1 MSGNW
6 ACVGRF
12 PALALKLFKPCVLRA
27 VPLTLAFIA
36 TVSTLGC
43 GSATSQLS
51 WVRAQG
57 GVIQDGRLHRAQAAC
72 SLLIGSSAD
81 RTVHIHVLDTESVGA
96 YGWPNGN
103 VFVTRG
109 LVDLLSDQE
118 LAAAIAHEMAHLL
131 NDGHLHT
138 VVSLRGC
145 CVSPDVEVRADAIG
159 VRLLHERG
167 ISRATMISML
177 NKVRSSPG
185 LPSSCQRGI
194 GQRIELLTETP
205 ETLH

>member
-1 MSGNW
+1 MGGFRLGIEIVQ
-6 ACVGRF
+6 A
-12 PALALKLFKPCVLRA
+12 ACVLRA
-27 VPLTLAFIA
+27 VSLTLAFIA
-36 TVSTLGC
+36 TASTLGC
-43 GSATSQLS
+43 GSAASQLS

-57 GVIQDGRLHRAQAAC
+57 GVIQDAHLNRAQVAC
-72 SLLIGSSAD
+72 SILLGSSAD
-81 RTVHIHVLDTESVGA
+81 RAVHIHVLDSDSVGA

-103 VFVTRG
+103 LFVTRG
-109 LVDLLSDQE
+109 LVDLLSEEE
-118 LAAAIAHEMAHLL
+118 LAAAIAHEMGHLL

-185 LPSSCQRGI
+185 VPFSCQQGI
-194 GQRIELLTETP
+194 GQRIELLTENP